1 MSLSSTPTTR
11 SGRGSRSKIS
21 GSEIPLFRED
31 EAIEKRHLSGLM
43 LVLSVSAAIPERKPP
58 KNARELE
65 AFRHEITDKI
75 KKLLNFKRF
84 EQPLDVQPLVTT
96 QRKGYSVEKRTTF
109 ITQ

>member
-1 MSLSSTPTTR
+1 
-11 SGRGSRSKIS
+11 
-21 GSEIPLFRED
+21 
-31 EAIEKRHLSGLM
+31 M

-84 EQPLDVQPLVTT
+84 EQPLYVQPLVTT
-96 QRKGYSVEKRTTF
+96 QYPSCEPILTVEFEVGKGGRRFGAPTRSRASSWQAGVRPAW
-109 ITQ
+109 